1 VTIAN
6 HCRRKLLAAL
16 WAALF
21 TLGAMPHSALASADR
36 DAAAAMIKE
45 LGLGNNLPVLILTVL
60 SKTETFRMFLADAG
74 PIRGPRLIQSH
85 IDAVVPK
92 YQGQWDAN
100 LAAAYAE
107 HFTAKE
113 MISLA
118 KDKQASPYMSA
129 LRDRQ
134 HDVGTS
140 MQRLS
145 SDLLTKITSE
155 VLGGA
160 YSEVKVAK

>member
-1 VTIAN
+1 MTIVN
-6 HCRRKLLAAL
+6 SCRRSPLAVFFVVL
-16 WAALF
+16 WSLVAIPDAAI
-21 TLGAMPHSALASADR
+21 ASADR

-45 LGLGNNLPVLILTVL
+45 LHLGNNLRLLVLTAA
-60 SKTETFRMFLADAG
+60 SKTETFHMILAHTG
-74 PIRGPRLIQSH
+74 PVQGPQLIQSH
-85 IDAVVPK
+85 IDAVLPK

-113 MISLA
+113 MTSLV

-140 MQRLS
+140 MQRIS
-145 SDLLTKITSE
+145 SDLLIKITTE
-155 VLGGA
+155 VLAGA
-160 YSEVKVAK
+160 YADVPVTK